1 MKLNNHNE
9 HWIKN
14 MLKNNKLSALLLSTC
29 ATLAFVGCGSDK
41 ISQDTPVEQATA
53 AEESAIPSQALT
65 KKQYKTAAA
74 LPHYLDRDVQE
85 EVFYFVMPDRFN
97 NGNTDNDLGSKTQPI
112 SAGGLDKT
120 DKGMFHGG
128 DIQGLKD
135 KLPYLKS
142 LGISAIWLTPI
153 LRNQA
158 VQDGSSGY
166 HGYWVLDFTE
176 IDPHLGSNDDLKAL
190 INSAHAENIKIYF
203 DIITNHTADVIK
215 YVECHGD
222 DGLQWLVKSD
232 KGCPFKSVEQVNNG
246 DKYTPVIPKGNEQLK
261 TPAWLNDP
269 KYYHNQGDSFWQGE
283 SSKRGDFVGLDD
295 IDTNNP
301 EVLAGMIDIFKNLIT
316 EFKPDGFRIDTVKHV
331 NTDFWA
337 EFSPALVSHAQSL
350 GIKNFFMF
358 GEVYS
363 FSSKEL
369 SEYTTAGNMQ
379 SVLDFAFQ
387 SAMVQSLIEQKGTQP
402 LATLFAGDV
411 DYLDHDSN
419 ANQLMNFTGNHDM
432 GRFAYMLNKSKFN
445 YTEEQMIK
453 RTLLAHA
460 MTYFMRGVPII
471 YYGDEQGFVG
481 DGGDQASRQD
491 MMPSLVASYNDDNLL
506 ATDATTADDNFDM
519 QHPFYQRFA
528 QFADIFY
535 QYPALRRGE
544 QKTVYQ
550 NDDNAIFVVSRTL
563 AANEKTTSQK
573 MLVAFN
579 TGDKPAKAN
588 FALNGES
595 YRLIVGESKPAQSNS
610 DTITLVLPALSFAI
624 YEKVLNK

>member
-1 MKLNNHNE
+1 MFK
-9 HWIKN
+9 K
-14 MLKNNKLSALLLSTC
+14 NKLSTLLISTI
-29 ATLAFVGCGSDK
+29 AILAFSGCSNEQISNEQLSSDNKSEITAVDQAK
-41 ISQDTPVEQATA
+41 IS
-53 AEESAIPSQALT
+53 SNAIN
-65 KKQYKTAAA
+65 KQRKTAAD
-74 LPHYLDRDVQE
+74 LPHYLERDVQE

-97 NGNTDNDLGSKTQPI
+97 NGNTSNDLGSKTQPI
-112 SAGGLDKT
+112 SAGGFDKT
-120 DKGMFHGG
+120 NKGMFHGG

-142 LGISAIWLTPI
+142 LGISSIWLTPI

-158 VQDGSSGY
+158 VQADSSGY
-166 HGYWVLDFTE
+166 HGYWVLDFTK
-176 IDPHLGSNDDLKAL
+176 IDPHLGSNEDLKAL
-190 INSAHAENIKIYF
+190 IDSAHAENIKIYF

-215 YVECHGD
+215 YVECHGE
-222 DGLQWLVKSD
+222 DGLQWLVSSD
-232 KGCPFKSVEQVNNG
+232 KGCPFKSAAQVEAG
-246 DKYTPVIPKGNEQLK
+246 DKYTTVIPKGHEQLK

-283 SSKRGDFVGLDD
+283 SSKRGDFSGLDD

-301 EVLAGMIDIFKNLIT
+301 EVLKGLTDIFKNLIT

-337 EFSPALVSHAQSL
+337 KFSPALVEHAQGL

-363 FSSKEL
+363 FTSKEL

-379 SVLDFAFQ
+379 SVLDFSFQ
-387 SAMVQSLIEQKGTQP
+387 SAMVQNLIEQKGTKV
-402 LATLFAGDV
+402 LAKLFANDI

-432 GRFAYMLNKSKFN
+432 GRFAYMLKQSEFN
-445 YTEEQMIK
+445 YSEDQMIK

-491 MMPSLVASYNDDNLL
+491 MMPSLVESYNDDDLL
-506 ATDATTADDNFDM
+506 ATDATTADDNFDIN
-519 QHPFYQRFA
+519 HPIYQSFA
-528 QFADIFY
+528 QYADTFY
-535 QYPALRRGE
+535 RYPALRRGE
-544 QKTVYQ
+544 QQTVFQ
-550 NDDNAIFVVSRTL
+550 ADNNPIFAVSRTMKNNEL
-563 AANEKTTSQK
+563 DKNANASNQT
-573 MLVAFN
+573 LLIAFN
-579 TGDKPAKAN
+579 TSDKTAKAN
-588 FALNGES
+588 LELNGAN
-595 YRLIVGESKPAQSNS
+595 YRLVAGKGNLMTKLKDKES
-610 DTITLVLPALSFAI
+610 LELPPLSFVI
-624 YEKVLNK
+624 FEKI

>member
-1 MKLNNHNE
+1 MFK
-9 HWIKN
+9 K
-14 MLKNNKLSALLLSTC
+14 NKLSALLLSTFT
-29 ATLAFVGCGSDK
+29 TLAFAGCGSDK
-41 ISQDTPVEQATA
+41 ISDDTHVEPTPV
-53 AEESAIPSQALT
+53 AEVNGKLGQTNT
-65 KKQYKTAAA
+65 KKHYKTAAD
-74 LPHYLDRDVQE
+74 LPHYLERDVQE

-97 NGNTDNDLGSKTQPI
+97 NGDTDNDLGSKTQPI

-120 DKGMFHGG
+120 NKGMFHGG

-135 KLPYLKS
+135 KLPYLKA

-158 VQDGSSGY
+158 MQADSSGY

-176 IDPHLGSNDDLKAL
+176 IDPHLGSNDDLKDL
-190 INSAHAENIKIYF
+190 ISSAHAENIKIYF

-215 YVECHGD
+215 YVECHGE

-232 KGCPFKSVEQVNNG
+232 KGCPFKSAEQVASG
-246 DKYTPVIPKGNEQLK
+246 DKYTTVIPKGHEQLK

-283 SSKRGDFVGLDD
+283 SSKRGDFAGLDD

-337 EFSPALVSHAQSL
+337 EFSPALVNHAQSL
-350 GIKNFFMF
+350 GIVNFFMF

-363 FSSKEL
+363 FTSKEL

-379 SVLDFAFQ
+379 SVLDFGFQ
-387 SAMVQSLIEQKGTQP
+387 SAMVQSLIEQKGTKS
-402 LATLFAGDV
+402 LATLFANDV

-432 GRFAYMLNKSKFN
+432 GRFAYMLKQSEFN
-445 YTEEQMIK
+445 YSEAQMVK

-491 MMPSLVASYNDDNLL
+491 MMPSLVASYNDDDLL
-506 ATDATTADDNFDM
+506 ATDATTADDNFDT
-519 QHPFYQRFA
+519 QHPIYQSFA
-528 QFADIFY
+528 QYADVFY

-550 NDDNAIFVVSRTL
+550 ADDNAIFAITRTL
-563 AANEKTTSQK
+563 AADHENTSSAETNSE
-573 MLVAFN
+573 MLIAFN
-579 TGDKPAKAN
+579 TADKPAKAN
-588 FALNGES
+588 IALQGER
-595 YRLIVGESKPAQSNS
+595 YRLVVGESKLTQSS
-610 DTITLVLPALSFAI
+610 KDIQTIEMPALSFAI
-624 YEKVLNK
+624 YEKQ

>member
-1 MKLNNHNE
+1 MT
-9 HWIKN
+9 
-14 MLKNNKLSALLLSTC
+14 KNNKISTLLCTSVISLSLMACDNVKEINT
-29 ATLAFVGCGSDK
+29 T
-41 ISQDTPVEQATA
+41 TA
-53 AEESAIPSQALT
+53 AVKES
-65 KKQYKTAAA
+65 KTASTIMNQAA
-74 LPHYLDRDVQE
+74 TEVKAGKRTAADLPHYLDRDVQE
-85 EVFYFVMPDRFN
+85 EVFYFVMPDRFY
-97 NGNTDNDLGSKTQPI
+97 NGDTDNDLGSKTQAI

-120 DKGMFHGG
+120 NKGMFHGG
-128 DIQGLKD
+128 DIQGLKA
-135 KLPYLKS
+135 KLPYLKD

-158 VQDGSSGY
+158 MQADSSGY

-176 IDPHLGSNDDLKAL
+176 IDPHLGSNDDLKDL
-190 INSAHAENIKIYF
+190 IDSAHAENIKIYF

-215 YVECHGD
+215 YVECHGE
-222 DGLQWLVKSD
+222 DGLQWLVKDD
-232 KGCPFKSVEQVNNG
+232 KGCPFKSLEQLASG
-246 DKYTPVIPKGNEQLK
+246 DKYTTVIPKGQENLK
-261 TPAWLNDP
+261 TPAWLNDT

-283 SSKRGDFVGLDD
+283 SSKRGDFAGLDD
-295 IDTNNP
+295 VNTNDP

-331 NTDFWA
+331 NTEFWA
-337 EFSPALVSHAQSL
+337 EFSPALVTHAQDL

-387 SAMVQSLIEQKGTQP
+387 SAMTQSLIDQKGTKV
-402 LATLFAGDV
+402 LATLFANDT
-411 DYLDHDSN
+411 DYLDHDSD

-432 GRFAYMLNKSKFN
+432 GRFAFMLKNSEFN

-481 DGGDQASRQD
+481 DGGDQAARQD
-491 MMPSLVASYNDDNLL
+491 MMPSEVASYNDDDLL
-506 ATDATTADDNFDM
+506 ATDATTADDNFDTE
-519 QHPFYQRFA
+519 HPFYQSFA
-528 QFADIFY
+528 QYADIFY
-535 QYPALRRGE
+535 QYTALRRGE
-544 QKTVYQ
+544 QKTVFQ
-550 NDDNAIFVVSRTL
+550 ADDNAIFAVTRTL
-563 AANEKTTSQK
+563 TADDSKSAENQQ

-579 TGDKPAKAN
+579 TSDKPANATI
-588 FALNGES
+588 ALNGAK
-595 YRLIVGESKPAQSNS
+595 YRLVTGDSKLNNNANGQ
-610 DTITLVLPALSFAI
+610 LVLEVPALSFAI
-624 YEKVLNK
+624 YQLVK